1 VIDLHCH
8 ILPGLDDGAP
18 DLDASLRMARAAVAA
33 GTRTMVA
40 TPHADGRWRVRA
52 PERDAA
58 LATLREALAGEGIE
72 LGVLP
77 GAEISLDVLL
87 DLTDSERDSLRLGG
101 GPYLLLECPLAQAAG
116 AFDQYLA
123 RLLSSGERIVLAHPE
138 RCPTFHRDPERLTR
152 LVHAGALTSV
162 TAGAFPGR
170 FGSTVQRF
178 ALDMVRHGLA
188 HSVASD
194 SHDDATR
201 PPGLRDELEDAGLG
215 SMAGWLTE
223 DVPGAILSGGPI
235 PPPPPAPDLPAPR
248 RGLRRLLGR

>member
-18 DLDASLRMARAAVAA
+18 DLDASLAMARAAAA
-33 GTRTMVA
+33 GGTRTMVA

-58 LATLREALAGEGIE
+58 LATLRGALVREGIE
-72 LGVLP
+72 LTVLA
-77 GAEISLDVLL
+77 GAEISLDFLL
-87 DLTDSERDSLRLGG
+87 DLDDEERDSLRLGG

-123 RLLSSGERIVLAHPE
+123 RLLSSGERVVLAHPE

-162 TAGAFPGR
+162 TAGAFAGR

-178 ALDMVRHGLA
+178 ALDMVRNGLA

-194 SHDDATR
+194 SHDDVNR
-201 PPGLRDELEDAGLG
+201 PPGLRDELEEVGLG
-215 SMAGWLTE
+215 SMAAWLTE
-223 DVPGAILSGGPI
+223 EVPGAILSGAPV
-235 PPPPPAPDLPAPR
+235 PAAPPAPELPARR
-248 RGLRRLLGR
+248 RGLRGLLGR